1 MIIATTAR
9 AIVICARQGYWLC
22 VQRNFG
28 YLQLPTQGGN
38 QAAVVEVL
46 NLVLNSQHV
55 GAPEYLITLA
65 SDFRKILIRV
75 VKGR

>member
-22 VQRNFG
+22 VQRNFD
-28 YLQLPTQGGN
+28 YLQLPTHGGIL
-38 QAAVVEVL
+38 AGVIEVL
-46 NLVLNSQHV
+46 NLVLNWQHV